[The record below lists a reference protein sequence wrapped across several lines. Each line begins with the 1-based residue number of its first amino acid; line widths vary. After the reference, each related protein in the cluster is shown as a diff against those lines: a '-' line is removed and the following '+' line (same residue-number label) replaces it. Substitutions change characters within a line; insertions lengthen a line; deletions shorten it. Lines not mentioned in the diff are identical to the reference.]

1 LLNSEK
7 FLFLE
12 GKKMIIEKTGNIFTT
27 EAQTIVNTVNCVGVM
42 GAGIAYEFRLREQE
56 MFMKYKDICRTKQLD
71 IGKLWIYD
79 VKDTKP
85 LQYKKVLNFPTKNDW
100 KYPSKERYLHEGLEK
115 FVQTYKQ
122 KNIKS
127 VAFPLLGADRG
138 GLDKNRAIAIMKEH
152 LQKCDIEVEIWH
164 FDPMAQDD
172 LYEHFKSVFLELDD
186 EMIKFESKIRIDIVK
201 KIRNA
206 LTDET
211 INSLSGLL
219 RVKGVGD
226 KSLENLFNY
235 IQNRKSSNL
244 FTI

>member
-1 LLNSEK
+1 
-7 FLFLE
+7 
-12 GKKMIIEKTGNIFTT
+12 MIIEKTGNIFTT
-27 EAQTIVNTVNCVGVM
+27 KAQTIVNTVNCVGVM

-56 MFMKYKDICRTKQLD
+56 MFKKYKDICRAKQLD

-79 VKDTKP
+79 VKDP
-85 LQYKKVLNFPTKNDW
+85 QPEHYRKVLNFPTKYDW
-100 KYPSKERYLHEGLEK
+100 KYPSKERYLQEGLEK
-115 FVQTYKQ
+115 FVATYKQ
-122 KNIKS
+122 KNIDS

-138 GLDKNRAIAIMKEH
+138 GIDKNRSIAIMTKYLE
-152 LQKCDIEVEIWH
+152 QCDIDVEIWH

-186 EMIKFESKIRIDIVK
+186 ETIKFESKIRIDIVK
-201 KIRNA
+201 KIRA
-206 LTDET
+206 VLTDPT

-235 IQNRKSSNL
+235 IQNRKTDNL
-244 FTI
+244 FTL